1 MHTRATH
8 ALCCPESASEGGGY
22 ASLFF
27 ATIAAL
33 EKEKVLRYSEQGPF
47 VVQILQLLKE
57 EQQKPSVVGMVMKL
71 ITRLE
76 SCLNAG
82 AKYRLPSAS
91 QKKIWSARFDQ
102 AVIKVWDDYMLAMKL
117 PEVLHGYTSLA
128 FQLIFDRL
136 MKALI
141 SSQKNDLVT
150 PTQARPMPVLSLR
163 EKNVVQYMGG
173 FVALKLHK
181 RYSKNASNSQLQRK
195 RRLFTSVL
203 KNMRAENQPHCLDT
217 YDDYTRVWAEQI
229 DRGGLYHINPQV
241 RWLKNTVKVVL
252 VLRGV

>member
-1 MHTRATH
+1 M
-8 ALCCPESASEGGGY
+8 
-22 ASLFF
+22 SLFF

-57 EQQKPSVVGMVMKL
+57 QQKQSVVGMVMKL
-71 ITRLE
+71 IIRLE

-91 QKKIWSARFDQ
+91 QKKIWSSFHAARFDQ
-102 AVIKVWDDYMLAMKL
+102 AVIRVWDDYMLAMKL
-117 PEVLHGYTSLA
+117 PEVVHAYTSLA

-163 EKNVVQYMGG
+163 EKNVVEYMGG
-173 FVALKLHK
+173 GGFIAQAIFKERKQLA
-181 RYSKNASNSQLQRK
+181 ASAK
-195 RRLFTSVL
+195 TSTIHECP
-203 KNMRAENQPHCLDT
+203 KE
-217 YDDYTRVWAEQI
+217 YE
-229 DRGGLYHINPQV
+229 G
-241 RWLKNTVKVVL
+241 
-252 VLRGV
+252 